1 MLIPDILERAV
12 ELHGECIA
20 VEEGRHRISYAEL
33 AKRVAH
39 LASVLLA
46 SGLAPGDRIGIL
58 APNSLLFLQ
67 AYFSAAHA
75 GLVLVPLNTRAH
87 AAGLARVLEHAGA
100 HSLLVHGELLEQGR
114 EIARHVGLSV
124 VGPDE
129 LRRWPESLPPEPRHD
144 GRRDDAAQIYYTSG
158 TTGDPKGVVLTH
170 ANICSH
176 AEMARQALA
185 LTDRDTF
192 GHIAPMF
199 HLADAWATFSV
210 TMAGGRHR
218 MVASFHPETA
228 IEELS
233 SGITLTNLVP
243 TMLGDLVHHRAAH
256 RPYPNLRMILSGG
269 APIAPALVERVI
281 ATFGCDYVQTYGL
294 TETSPFLTM
303 SLLPDHLKS
312 EPIAVRRRFQCKT
325 GRPLPGVDVRVLLAD
340 GSPVPPDGV
349 TVGEVVARG
358 PTVTPG
364 YWRNPEATAAAFRD
378 RWFHTGDLAVVD
390 GEGFINI
397 VDRMKDVILSGGE
410 TIYSTEVENAL
421 AAYPGVQQVAVVG
434 VPHPRWGEAVLAVVV
449 AADGAVLSEE
459 ELRAHAKSNLG
470 AHQVPKAFELREGLP
485 RTGSG
490 KVAKRLLRD
499 EYRERFSTDVS

>member
-12 ELHGECIA
+12 ESHGDHIA
-20 VEEGRHRISYAEL
+20 VEEGRHRIRYVEL

-39 LASVLLA
+39 LASVLRA

-58 APNSLLFLQ
+58 APNSLLFVQ
-67 AYFSAAHA
+67 AYFAAAHA

-87 AAGLARVLEHAGA
+87 AEGLARVLQHAGA
-100 HSLLVHGELLEQGR
+100 RSLLVHGELLEQGR
-114 EIARHVGLSV
+114 EIVGHG
-124 VGPDE
+124 GPAVIGPEE
-129 LRRWPESLPPEPRHD
+129 LRRRPEAPTPVPRHD

-170 ANICSH
+170 ANVCSH
-176 AEMARQALA
+176 AEMARRALA
-185 LTDRDTF
+185 LTDIDTF

-210 TMAGGRHR
+210 TLVGGRHR
-218 MVASFHPETA
+218 MVGSFRPEA
-228 IEELS
+228 VVEELS
-233 SGITLTNLVP
+233 SGITITNLVP

-256 RPYPNLRMILSGG
+256 RPYPGLRTILSGG

-303 SLLPDHLKS
+303 SLLPEHLKS
-312 EPIAVRRRFQCKT
+312 QPIAVQRRFQCKT
-325 GRPLPGVDVRVLLAD
+325 GRPLPGVEVRVLLAD

-349 TVGEVVARG
+349 TVGEIVARG
-358 PTVTPG
+358 PTVSPG
-364 YWRNPEATAAAFRD
+364 YWRNGEATAAAFRAG
-378 RWFHTGDLAVVD
+378 WFHTGDLAVVD
-390 GEGFINI
+390 EEGFINI

-421 AAYPGVQQVAVVG
+421 AAHPHVQQVAVVG

-449 AADGAVLSEE
+449 AAGRFALSEE
-459 ELRAHAKSNLG
+459 ELRAHARAHLG
-470 AHQVPKAFELREGLP
+470 AHQVPKAFELREELP

-499 EYRERFSTDVS
+499 EYQGRFSTDVR

>member
-1 MLIPDILERAV
+1 MLIPEILERAV
-12 ELHGECIA
+12 ESHGDCIA
-20 VEEGRHRISYAEL
+20 VEEGQHRVSYAEL

-39 LASVLLA
+39 LASVLVA
-46 SGLAPGDRIGIL
+46 SGAARGDRIGIL

-67 AYFSAAHA
+67 AYFAAAHA
-75 GLVLVPLNTRAH
+75 GMVLVPLNTRAH
-87 AAGLARVLEHAGA
+87 AGGLARVLKHAGA
-100 HSLLVHGELLEQGR
+100 HSLLVHGELLQQGR
-114 EIARHVGLSV
+114 EIARDGGISLI
-124 VGPDE
+124 GPEE
-129 LRRWPESLPPEPRHD
+129 LRRWRDTLPPKPRHD
-144 GRRDDAAQIYYTSG
+144 GKTDDAAQIYYTSG

-176 AEMARQALA
+176 AEMARQALT
-185 LTDRDTF
+185 LTDSDTF

-199 HLADAWATFSV
+199 HLADAWAVFSV
-210 TMAGGRHR
+210 TMVGGRHR
-218 MVASFHPETA
+218 MVGKFQPEA
-228 IEELS
+228 VVEELS
-233 SGITLTNLVP
+233 SGITITNLVP
-243 TMLGDLVHHRAAH
+243 TMLGDIVHHRAAH
-256 RPYPNLRMILSGG
+256 RRYPGLRTILSGG

-312 EPIAVRRRFQCKT
+312 APIAVQRRFQCKT
-325 GRPLPGVDVRVLLAD
+325 GRPLPGVEVRVLLGD
-340 GSPVPPDGV
+340 DSPVPPDGV
-349 TVGEVVARG
+349 TVGEIVARG

-378 RWFHTGDLAVVD
+378 RWFRTGDLAVVD
-390 GEGFINI
+390 EEGFINI
-397 VDRMKDVILSGGE
+397 VDRVKDVILSGGE

-421 AAYPGVQQVAVVG
+421 AAHPDVQQVAVVG

-449 AADGAVLSEE
+449 PAEGAALREE
-459 ELRAHAKSNLG
+459 ELRAHARSHLG

-490 KVAKRLLRD
+490 KIAKRLLRD
-499 EYRERFSTDVS
+499 EYQRRFSTEAT

>member
-12 ELHGECIA
+12 ESHGECIA
-20 VEEGRHRISYAEL
+20 VEEGQHRISYAEL

-46 SGLAPGDRIGIL
+46 NGLAPGDRIGVL

-67 AYFSAAHA
+67 AYFAAAYA

-87 AAGLARVLEHAGA
+87 AEGLSRLLEHAGA
-100 HSLLVHGELLEQGR
+100 HSLLVHNELLEQGR
-114 EIARHVGLSV
+114 EIARHGGLSV
-124 VGPDE
+124 IGPDE
-129 LRRWPESLPPEPRHD
+129 LRRSPDTLPTEPRHE
-144 GRRDDAAQIYYTSG
+144 GRPDDPAQIYYTSG

-176 AEMARQALA
+176 AEMARRALS
-185 LTDRDTF
+185 LTDGDTF

-199 HLADAWATFSV
+199 HLADAWATFAVTSV
-210 TMAGGRHR
+210 GGRHR
-218 MVASFHPETA
+218 MVGTFHPEA
-228 IEELS
+228 VADELS
-233 SGITLTNLVP
+233 SGITITNLVP
-243 TMLGDLVHHRAAH
+243 TMLGDLVHHRAARRRYH
-256 RPYPNLRMILSGG
+256 GLRAILSGG
-269 APIAPALVERVI
+269 APITPALVERVI
-281 ATFGCDYVQTYGL
+281 ETFGCDYVQTYGL

-312 EPIAVRRRFQCKT
+312 ESIAVQRRFQCKT
-325 GRPLPGVDVRVLLAD
+325 GRPLPGVEVRVLLAD

-349 TVGEVVARG
+349 SVGEIVARG

-364 YWRNPEATAAAFRD
+364 YWKNPAATAAAFRD

-390 GEGFINI
+390 EEGFINI

-410 TIYSTEVENAL
+410 TIYSTEVENAM
-421 AAYPGVQQVAVVG
+421 AAHRDVQQVAVVG

-449 AADGAVLSEE
+449 AVDRAVPSEQ
-459 ELRAHAKSNLG
+459 ELRAHAKSHLG
-470 AHQVPKAFELREGLP
+470 THQVPKAFELRQNLP

-499 EYRERFSTDVS
+499 EYQGRFSRGVP